1 MYFVVY
7 EKMKN
12 VAPLINW
19 AKKFLE
25 AKPSSFIK
33 VTQSRNVFFK
43 PTVLPKNERT
53 NSVFFSPNFI

>member
-33 VTQSRNVFFK
+33 VRQSRNVFFK
-43 PTVLPKNERT
+43 LMILPKKQMNEFG
-53 NSVFFSPNFI
+53 FFA